1 MGTALFKQKNSL
13 YALVAVTNCGVISAK
28 QLNELNR
35 LVQTANVK
43 ALKMTTRQTLIL
55 LAEQDAVAKITSE
68 LESIGFRIGTFNN
81 TVRNVKACSG
91 NDDLCPRAIGD
102 ALGLGIAI
110 QEKFYGQEVPH
121 DFKISTAGCSRG
133 CTDPLCADFGVIAK
147 NAGVFDIY
155 VGGKGSGLKPL
166 HGQLLVSGISF
177 EQVLLTL
184 EFVLERYRE
193 FASGK
198 ERLHHTIKRVGI
210 DRFIPPLEH
219 HEIAASVDEDFLN
232 MLNNGGT
239 VND

>member
-1 MGTALFKQKNSL
+1 MGTALFKQKNNL
-13 YALVAVTNCGVISAK
+13 YALVAVTDCGMITPE

-35 LVQTANVK
+35 LVQTADVK

-55 LAEQDAVAKITSE
+55 IAEEDAIANITSD
-68 LESIGFRIGTFNN
+68 LEKIGFKIGTFNN

-121 DFKISTAGCSRG
+121 DFKISTAGCTRG

-147 NAGVFDIY
+147 NAGIFDIY
-155 VGGKGSGLKPL
+155 VGGKGSGIKPL
-166 HGQLLVSGISF
+166 HGQMLVSGVSF
-177 EQVLLTL
+177 EQVLDTL
-184 EFVLERYRE
+184 EYVLKRYRE
-193 FASGK
+193 LASGK

-210 DRFIPPLEH
+210 DRFVPLLEKQ
-219 HEIAASVDEDFLN
+219 EIAASIDQDFLN
-232 MLNNGGT
+232 MLNSGGGK
-239 VND
+239 